1 MHFRRDIFS
10 ADVTIVTRKLVPLQ
24 TKWTDPYLCSDIDV
38 GERVEDCS
46 TGRLASDRF
55 VI

>member
-10 ADVTIVTRKLVPLQ
+10 ADVSIVTRELVSLQ
-24 TKWTDPYLCSDIDV
+24 TKWTDPYLRSDIDV
-38 GERVEDCS
+38 GKRVEDCS